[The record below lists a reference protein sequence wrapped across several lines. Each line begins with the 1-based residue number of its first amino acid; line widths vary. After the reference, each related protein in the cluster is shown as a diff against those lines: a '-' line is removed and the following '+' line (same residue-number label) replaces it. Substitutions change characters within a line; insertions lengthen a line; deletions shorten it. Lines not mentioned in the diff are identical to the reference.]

1 MKKTLL
7 NKFFS
12 FSIGGYIS
20 ILIGLISVP
29 ITTRMLTPE
38 QYGIAS
44 IISLIVNILML
55 IVSLGLDQGFV
66 RFFYEEKEEA
76 RGKLLFNCL
85 YYPIFILF
93 VIILGII
100 FFNKNISEFILKK
113 QEFYI
118 ALILIAMLIF
128 TLANRFSILVIRME
142 QKAKLFSFFTVL
154 TQVLNFLFILLFFK
168 IYKDNYKTIV
178 LATLFSTMITTIL
191 SVIIEKKIWSF
202 KGESNFTKRELLK
215 FSLPLSLTMALTWI
229 FQSSDKIIIKIFTG
243 MYEVGIYS
251 AAFKIIAL
259 ISIIQNGFT
268 TFWAPVAYEKYSKN
282 PSETLFFEKV
292 FEYVSLFFLV
302 LGIFIL
308 MSKNLIILLL
318 GETYVEASKV
328 MPMLVFIPIMYTI
341 SETTMLGIGFKKQT
355 KYFLIISITVALLNI
370 IGNLILVPV
379 LGAKG
384 AAISSG
390 CVYIVFFA
398 MRTYYSM
405 KLINFKFKLKKLY
418 LILVFM
424 LLYTLYLTFYNNF
437 LYTIVF
443 GIILEI
449 LIFIVYLTTIK
460 EIYFKFLKKGRYK

>member
-128 TLANRFSILVIRME
+128 TLANRFSTLVIRME

-302 LGIFIL
+302 LGAFIL

-424 LLYTLYLTFYNNF
+424 LLYALYLTFYNNF

-449 LIFIVYLTTIK
+449 LIFIVYLSTIK
-460 EIYFKFLKKGRYK
+460 EMYFKFIKKREI